1 MPDTTGHMEDTDQ
14 LVTDTAPSSP
24 APSNEEC
31 QVLGGGAE
39 CSGHLNWAGGDA
51 GKLAGEEAQAIALR
65 QGGVRQGRVRQGGVM
80 QGRSRERKE
89 AE

>member
-14 LVTDTAPSSP
+14 PVTDTAPSSP

-31 QVLGGGAE
+31 QVLGGGAD

-65 QGGVRQGRVRQGGVM
+65 PGRVWQGGVVRQGG
-80 QGRSRERKE
+80 SRERKE